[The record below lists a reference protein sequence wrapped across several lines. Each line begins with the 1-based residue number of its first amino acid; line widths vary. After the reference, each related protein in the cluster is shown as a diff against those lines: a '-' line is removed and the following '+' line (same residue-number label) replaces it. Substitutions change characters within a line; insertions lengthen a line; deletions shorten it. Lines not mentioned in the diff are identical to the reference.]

1 MRQKISRKA
10 CRRQCPVRL
19 LLIICDAARGSLMTT
34 RANLGIVSRFSPE
47 DDRLDDPFA
56 DIRPYRNEEV
66 AEVLARLLNDREFL
80 DTIAGFRLGKLA
92 GLVPGLV
99 RPLVRCALARDVRG
113 VADVAAMQAII
124 KRYMDRM
131 IEDTTGGFSV
141 SGLDSLDP
149 VRPYL
154 YMSNHRDIA
163 MDPAF
168 INYALHRASYETV
181 RIAIGDNLLT
191 KPWVSDLMR
200 LNKSFIVKRSVSGP
214 RELLAAS
221 KNLSNYIQHS
231 LQQEGVPVWIA
242 QREGRAK
249 DGIDRTE
256 PVIIKMLSMSR
267 DKSSQQFDE
276 HIQGLGLVPVAISY
290 ELDPCD
296 GLKASELYQRAS
308 QGSYKKGEQEDVASI
323 GRGIAGEKGR
333 VHVSFGT
340 PLGAGFATPEA
351 VAAEIDRQVISSYC
365 LHPTNIYAYE
375 MLNPGAA
382 PLPATLTAEPGD
394 CSRAEFER
402 RIAALPEPHR
412 PFALAIYANAVV
424 SKLALKAGTPDP
436 C

>member
-1 MRQKISRKA
+1 
-10 CRRQCPVRL
+10 
-19 LLIICDAARGSLMTT
+19 
-34 RANLGIVSRFSPE
+34 
-47 DDRLDDPFA
+47 LDDPFA
-56 DIRPYRNEEV
+56 DIRPYRDEEV
-66 AEVLARLLNDREFL
+66 AGVLARLLDDRELL
-80 DTIAGFRLGKLA
+80 DTLAGFRLGMLA
-92 GLVPGLV
+92 RLAP
-99 RPLVRCALARDVRG
+99 ALARLLVRRRLAGEVRG
-113 VADVAAMQAII
+113 VTGVGAMQAII

-141 SGLDSLDP
+141 TGLERLDP

-200 LNKSFIVKRSVSGP
+200 LNKSFIVRRSVSGP

-221 KNLSNYIQHS
+221 RNLANYIRHS
-231 LQQEGVPVWIA
+231 LQQERHPVWIA

-256 PVIIKMLSMSR
+256 PVIIKMLAMSR
-267 DKSSQQFDE
+267 DKNSEEFAG
-276 HIQGLGLVPVAISY
+276 HIQALGIVPVAISY

-296 GLKASELYQRAS
+296 ALKANELYQRAS
-308 QGSYKKGEQEDVASI
+308 QGAYQKGEQEDVASI
-323 GRGIAGEKGR
+323 GRGIAGDKGR

-340 PLGAGFATPEA
+340 PLGAGFATPDE
-351 VAAEIDRQVISSYC
+351 VAAEVDRQVVSGYC
-365 LHPTNIYAYE
+365 LHPTNIFAYQ
-375 MLNPGAA
+375 MLNPGAPA
-382 PLPATLTAEPGD
+382 LPETLTAEPGD
-394 CSRAEFER
+394 CSRAQFEQ
-402 RIAALPEPHR
+402 RIAAMPEPHR
-412 PFALAIYANAVV
+412 PYALAIYANAVA
-424 SKLALKAGTPDP
+424 SKLALRSGSSGP

>member
-1 MRQKISRKA
+1 
-10 CRRQCPVRL
+10 
-19 LLIICDAARGSLMTT
+19 
-34 RANLGIVSRFSPE
+34 LGIVSRFPVE
-47 DDRLDDPFA
+47 DDDLDDPFA
-56 DIRPYRNEEV
+56 DIRPYRDEEV
-66 AEVLARLLNDREFL
+66 AGVLARLLDDRELL
-80 DTIAGFRLGKLA
+80 DTMAGFRLG
-92 GLVPGLV
+92 
-99 RPLVRCALARDVRG
+99 ALARLAPALARWLVRRALTREVRG
-113 VADVAAMQAII
+113 VADVGAMQAII

-141 SGLDSLDP
+141 SGLERLDP
-149 VRPYL
+149 GTPYL

-168 INYALHRASYETV
+168 INYALHRAGCETV

-221 KNLSNYIQHS
+221 KNLANYIQHS
-231 LQQEGVPVWIA
+231 LLQERHPVWIA

-267 DKSSQQFDE
+267 DKSTQTFAA
-276 HIQGLGLVPVAISY
+276 HIQGLGIVPVAISY

-296 GLKASELYQRAS
+296 ALKANELCQRAS
-308 QGSYKKGEQEDVASI
+308 RGAYQKGEQEDVASI
-323 GRGIAGEKGR
+323 GRGIAGDKGR

-340 PLGAGFATPEA
+340 PVGAGFATPEA
-351 VAAEIDRQVISSYC
+351 VAAEIDRQVIASYC

-394 CSRAEFER
+394 CSRAQFEQ
-402 RIAALPEPHR
+402 RIDAMPEPHR
-412 PFALAIYANAVV
+412 RYALAIYANAVV
-424 SKLALKAGTPDP
+424 SKLALRAGSPAP

>member
-1 MRQKISRKA
+1 M
-10 CRRQCPVRL
+10 
-19 LLIICDAARGSLMTT
+19 
-34 RANLGIVSRFSPE
+34 
-47 DDRLDDPFA
+47 DDPFA

-66 AEVLARLLNDREFL
+66 AAVLARLLDDREFL
-80 DTIAGFRLGKLA
+80 DTVASFRLGRVGTLLPA
-92 GLVPGLV
+92 LV
-99 RPLVRCALARDVRG
+99 RPLVRYALAREVRG
-113 VADVAAMQAII
+113 VADVGAMQSII
-124 KRYMDRM
+124 KHYMDRM

-141 SGLDSLDP
+141 SGLEHLDP
-149 VRPYL
+149 VSPYL

-168 INYALHRASYETV
+168 INYALHGAGYETV

-221 KNLSNYIQHS
+221 KKLANYIQHS
-231 LQQEGVPVWIA
+231 LQQEHVPVWIA

-256 PVIIKMLSMSR
+256 PVVIKMLSMSR
-267 DKSSQQFDE
+267 DKKTQEFDS
-276 HIQGLGLVPVAISY
+276 HIAGLGLVPVAISY

-296 GLKASELYQRAS
+296 ALKANELYQLAS
-308 QGSYKKGEQEDVASI
+308 EGAYTKGAQEDVASI
-323 GRGIAGEKGR
+323 GRGISGNKGR

-340 PLGAGFATPEA
+340 PLGAGLTTADMA
-351 VAAEIDRQVISSYC
+351 AAEIDRQVITEYC

-375 MLNPGAA
+375 MLNPDA
-382 PLPATLTAEPGD
+382 PALPDTLTAEPGD
-394 CSRAEFER
+394 CTREEFER
-402 RIAALPEPHR
+402 RINAMPEPHR
-412 PFALAIYANAVV
+412 PYALAIYANAVV
-424 SKLALKAGTPDP
+424 SKLALRADMSAP

>member
-1 MRQKISRKA
+1 MVASVPARH
-10 CRRQCPVRL
+10 L
-19 LLIICDAARGSLMTT
+19 LARPGQPAGARMTT
-34 RANLGIVSRFSPE
+34 GWNLGIVSRFPVE
-47 DDRLDDPFA
+47 DYCLDDPFA

-66 AEVLARLLNDREFL
+66 AGVLARLLNDRELL
-80 DTIAGFRLGKLA
+80 DTLAGFRLGKLA
-92 GLVPGLV
+92 GLAPALV
-99 RPLVRCALARDVRG
+99 RPLVRWALAREVRG
-113 VADVAAMQAII
+113 VVDVGAMQAII

-141 SGLDSLDP
+141 SGLVQLDP

-221 KNLSNYIQHS
+221 KNLANYIQHS
-231 LQQEGVPVWIA
+231 LQQEHIPVWIA

-249 DGIDRTE
+249 DGVDRTE

-267 DKSSQQFDE
+267 DKSCQTFDA
-276 HIQGLGLVPVAISY
+276 HMQGLGIVPVAISY

-296 GLKASELYQRAS
+296 ALKANELYQRAS
-308 QGSYKKGEQEDVASI
+308 QGRYQKGEQEDVASI
-323 GRGIAGEKGR
+323 GRGIAGDKGR

-340 PLGAGFATPEA
+340 PLGAGFTTPEA
-351 VAAEIDRQVISSYC
+351 VAAEIDRQVISGYC
-365 LHPTNIYAYE
+365 LHPTNIYAYQ
-375 MLNPGAA
+375 MLNPGAPA
-382 PLPATLTAEPGD
+382 LPDTLTAEPGD
-394 CSRAEFER
+394 CSREQFEQ

-412 PFALAIYANAVV
+412 PYALAIYANAVV
-424 SKLALKAGTPDP
+424 SKLALRADTPAP

>member
-1 MRQKISRKA
+1 
-10 CRRQCPVRL
+10 
-19 LLIICDAARGSLMTT
+19 
-34 RANLGIVSRFSPE
+34 
-47 DDRLDDPFA
+47 LDDPFA

-66 AEVLARLLNDREFL
+66 AAVLARLLDDREFL
-80 DTIAGFRLGKLA
+80 DTVASFRLGRVGTLLPA
-92 GLVPGLV
+92 LV
-99 RPLVRCALARDVRG
+99 RPLVRYALAREVRG
-113 VADVAAMQAII
+113 VADVGAMQSII
-124 KRYMDRM
+124 KHYMDRM

-141 SGLDSLDP
+141 SGLEHLDP
-149 VRPYL
+149 VSPYL

-168 INYALHRASYETV
+168 INYALHGAGYETV

-221 KNLSNYIQHS
+221 KNLANYIQHS
-231 LQQEGVPVWIA
+231 LQQEHVPVWIA

-256 PVIIKMLSMSR
+256 PVVIKMLSMSR
-267 DKSSQQFDE
+267 DKKTQEFDS
-276 HIQGLGLVPVAISY
+276 HIAGLGIVPVAISY

-296 GLKASELYQRAS
+296 ALKANELYQLAS
-308 QGSYKKGEQEDVASI
+308 EGAYTKGAQEDVASI
-323 GRGIAGEKGR
+323 GRGISGNKGR

-340 PLGAGFATPEA
+340 PLGAGLTTADMA
-351 VAAEIDRQVISSYC
+351 AAEIDRQVITEYC

-375 MLNPGAA
+375 MLNPDA
-382 PLPATLTAEPGD
+382 PALPDTLTAEPGD
-394 CSRAEFER
+394 CTREEFER
-402 RIAALPEPHR
+402 RINAMPEPHR
-412 PFALAIYANAVV
+412 PYALAIYANAVV
-424 SKLALKAGTPDP
+424 SKLALRADMSAP